1 MGLFDAIKD
10 LIGGTGVAD
19 LAEKVGLG
27 DHLDGIVE
35 GVQAPIE
42 ELGAVPEQV
51 GDAVAPVTEAVAP
64 ITDAADAAGPL
75 LP

>member
-10 LIGGTGVAD
+10 LLGGAGVAD
-19 LAEKVGLG
+19 LAEQVGLG
-27 DHLDGIVE
+27 DQLGGLVE

-42 ELGAVPEQV
+42 ELGAVPEQI
-51 GDAVAPVTEAVAP
+51 GDAVAP
-64 ITDAADAAGPL
+64 ITDAADGVASQ

>member
-10 LIGGTGVAD
+10 LLGGTGVAD
-19 LAEKVGLG
+19 LADKVGLG
-27 DHLDGIVE
+27 DQLDGIVE
-35 GVQAPIE
+35 SVQAPIE

-51 GDAVAPVTEAVAP
+51 GEAVAP

>member
-10 LIGGTGVAD
+10 LLGGAGVAD
-19 LAEKVGLG
+19 LADQIGLG
-27 DHLDGIVE
+27 DQLDGIVE

-42 ELGAVPEQV
+42 ELGAVQEQV
-51 GDAVAPVTEAVAP
+51 GDAVAP
-64 ITDAADAAGPL
+64 ITDAADGVGSL